1 MAGAR
6 EQDEVRGLRE
16 FYSQGDQRALK
27 CVACI

>member
-1 MAGAR
+1 MAGAQ

-16 FYSQGDQRALK
+16 FYSKDDQRELK